1 MFCLICT
8 KVPDECDSEED
19 AYEGRAVCF
28 GMCALAGPGAENK
41 IIENQK
47 KQMNLLPLCGLK
59 PFSIVFSSFQI
70 LSSLSL
76 HIFYVC
82 FRAEPLSEARHFQ
95 TLCLSP
101 KVIPID

>member
-41 IIENQK
+41 IKENQK
-47 KQMNLLPLCGLK
+47 EKMNLLPLCGLK
-59 PFSIVFSSFQI
+59 PFSIVFSSVQI

-76 HIFYVC
+76 HIFFVC
-82 FRAEPLSEARHFQ
+82 FRAEPLREARHFRIKRYA
-95 TLCLSP
+95 CHP
-101 KVIPID
+101 KLYR